1 MSGELARSQVTR
13 ESSCVRTANLFLDKK
28 DIESGLKRLGEL
40 ALLEN
45 KLIDISVYDG
55 SALVIAWDSRVSTR
69 DVDAVVAGDAEFVR
83 KAAMQVAE
91 ENGWPEDWLN
101 DGVKGFIS
109 DRQEMTGH
117 GTYPSIDRPGLR
129 VYVPTAEYMLAMKCM
144 AMRIGGVDSTRDVD
158 DIRFLIRECGLKKP
172 EDVIAIVEKFYPQ
185 RMIQPKVVF
194 GIEEIFER
202 MKNECNTKNAIRSGS
217 DHSGHHG

>member
-1 MSGELARSQVTR
+1 MET
-13 ESSCVRTANLFLDKK
+13 TNLFLDKK

-45 KLIDISVYDG
+45 KLIDISVYGG
-55 SALVIAWDSRVSTR
+55 SALVIAWDNRVSTR
-69 DVDAVVAGDAEFVR
+69 DVDAVAAGDAEFVR
-83 KAAMQVAE
+83 KAATRVAE

-117 GTYPSIDRPGLR
+117 GTYPSLDNPGLR

-144 AMRIGGVDSTRDVD
+144 AMRIGGVNSTRDVD
-158 DIRFLIRECGLKKP
+158 DIRFLVRECGLKRA
-172 EDVIAIVEKFYPQ
+172 EDAIAIVEKFYPQ
-185 RMIQPKVVF
+185 RMIQPKVAF
-194 GIEEIFER
+194 GIEEIFEG
-202 MKNECNTKNAIRSGS
+202 MENECNTKNAIRRGS
-217 DHSGHHG
+217 DYPSPHD